1 MMLAEKLR
9 MFVDQTYASNP
20 KFTEDD
26 VPDLSGKVMVV
37 TGANTGIGKEMA
49 RVRSVVVPRL

>member
-1 MMLAEKLR
+1 
-9 MFVDQTYASNP
+9 MFVDQTYASKP

-49 RVRSVVVPRL
+49 RVRRVLLSPGFRC